1 MLNKARGVFFSFFFF
16 FVPLRAKLADCSERF
31 RSLALTQCTEL
42 RYCKLKGGNREMF
55 ISASD
60 ISPHSE
66 ERAQIEEA
74 SVEMDESTVTNH
86 K

>member
-1 MLNKARGVFFSFFFF
+1 MLNKAKGVFFPLFFFF
-16 FVPLRAKLADCSERF
+16 FVPLPAKFADCSECF

-66 ERAQIEEA
+66 EPR
-74 SVEMDESTVTNH
+74 
-86 K
+86 